1 MFFLPPPTATS
12 PENCSPTNFCKL
24 ASNSPPVGPLTL
36 VVTAPFSAMDIFTLY
51 SILPVDCGFLRSRSV
66 ENDTGG
72 PAGGGFAIALAT
84 GPCVTGRGGPVDTG
98 DVGSGGGGG
107 FLPELF
113 EFVFNN
119 LAFSSARVSIPF
131 LCCFLIVSLFC
142 CGDGGGGGEFVPE
155 LFELIFK
162 KGLVSCSVDDFGGGC
177 GCGCG
182 STLEG
187 FLSREP

>member
-1 MFFLPPPTATS
+1 
-12 PENCSPTNFCKL
+12 
-24 ASNSPPVGPLTL
+24 
-36 VVTAPFSAMDIFTLY
+36 MDIFTLY

-162 KGLVSCSVDDFGGGC
+162 KGLVFCSVDDFGGGGGGGGGEFVPELFELIFKKGLVSCSVDDFGGGC

-187 FLSREP
+187 FLGREP